1 MVQVIEADQSS
12 TIGEIFQ
19 RAVDAYAD
27 RPFLAVPTGRHRPYH
42 QDGYEIDY
50 ASAGRAVGA
59 LCDIYRSK
67 GYGHGHRVAM
77 LLDNRPEHFL
87 HKLALN
93 GLGVSCVPINPDYRP
108 SEIAYLLDSSKA
120 DLAIVSPDRLDQL
133 MAGRSAAAHKPPV
146 TLFDALAEAPAPRR
160 PMRAGPVSA
169 SSEASILYTSGTTGR
184 PKGCILSHGYEIAS
198 GRWYA
203 TRGHLAAFR
212 ADGERLYNP
221 LPVYH
226 VNSSV
231 VSFQAI
237 LQTGSCQ
244 IQPDRF
250 HPDRW
255 WDEVRQTRAT
265 IVHYL
270 GVIVPLL
277 LGRPQTPDDR
287 NHSVRFAIGAGVEPQ
302 LHALFEAR
310 FGFPL
315 IEVWGMTEMVR
326 VLLDNVEP
334 RPVGTRSFGRPVPGI
349 EVRVVDD
356 EDRDVATG
364 SPGELVIR
372 HSQAT
377 PRRDFFSGYLDDDQ
391 ATAQAWRSGWFHTGD
406 TVRQDPDGTL
416 HFVDRKK
423 NIIRR
428 SGENIAA
435 AEIEAVLQAHP
446 LVKQVAVL
454 AVPDEIREEEVF
466 ASIVLHDAVP
476 DTSETADRLFDH
488 CFAELAYFK
497 APGWIQFVAT
507 LPTTGTQKIQK
518 HQIFP
523 QGTDPRCLPGTFDLR
538 ARKKRDRSIS
548 HG

>member
-1 MVQVIEADQSS
+1 MIPPDDTT
-12 TIGEIFQ
+12 TIGEAFQ
-19 RAVDAYAD
+19 RAVHTYAD
-27 RPFLAVPTGRHRPYH
+27 RAFLAVPIGRHKSYH
-42 QDGYEIDY
+42 REGYEIDY
-50 ASAGRAVGA
+50 ASAGRAVSA
-59 LCDIYRSK
+59 LCDCYRAL

-93 GLGVSCVPINPDYRP
+93 TLGISCVPINPDYRP
-108 SEIAYLLDSSKA
+108 GEIAYLLDSSKA
-120 DLAIVSPDRLDQL
+120 DLAIVAQDRNDQL
-133 MAGRSAAAHKPPV
+133 MAGRAAAAHQLPV
-146 TLFDALAEAPAPRR
+146 VLFDALADAPPPQRPRR
-160 PMRAGPVSA
+160 ADPVSA
-169 SSEASILYTSGTTGR
+169 STEASILYTSGTTGR
-184 PKGCILSHGYEIAS
+184 PKGCILSHGYEVAS

-212 ADGERLYNP
+212 ADGDRLYNP
-221 LPVYH
+221 LPLYH

-231 VSFQAI
+231 FSFQGI
-237 LQTGSCQ
+237 LQTGGCQ

-250 HPDRW
+250 HPERW
-255 WDEVRQTRAT
+255 WDEVRQTRAS

-277 LGRPQTPDDR
+277 LGRPKSVDDR
-287 NHSVRFAIGAGVEPQ
+287 RHDVRFAIGAGVEPQ
-302 LHALFEAR
+302 LHAVFEER

-326 VLLDNVEP
+326 VILDNEEP
-334 RPVGTRSFGRPVPGI
+334 RSVGTRSFGRPVPGV

-356 EDRDVATG
+356 QDKDVATG
-364 SPGELVIR
+364 SPGEMVIR
-372 HSQAT
+372 HSEAT
-377 PRRDFFSGYLDDDQ
+377 PRRDFYSGYLDDEQ
-391 ATAQAWRSGWFHTGD
+391 ATAQAWRNGWFHTGD
-406 TVRQDPDGTL
+406 TVRQDGDGTL

-435 AEIEAVLQAHP
+435 AEVEAVLQAHP

-454 AVPDEIREEEVF
+454 AVADEIREEEVF
-466 ASIVLHDAVP
+466 ACIVLH
-476 DTSETADRLFDH
+476 ETTPEIHRISDHLFDH
-488 CFAELAYFK
+488 CFAELAYYK
-497 APGWIQFVAT
+497 APGWIQFVET

-523 QGTDPRCLPGTFDLR
+523 PGTDPRAIAGTIDLR
-538 ARKKRDRSIS
+538 SRKKRDRSTS
-548 HG
+548 